1 MLLVIG
7 FNLLFLAGMIG
18 LKIWADRRVKRNMLI
33 YLEYLRESNAKKAK
47 EAASRSKEPV

>member
-7 FNLLFLAGMIG
+7 FNLLLLVGMIG
-18 LKIWADRRVKRNMLI
+18 LKIWGDKRVERNMLI

-47 EAASRSKEPV
+47 EASSRSKESV